1 MQNSG
6 FNLQGKR
13 ALVVGGAGAIGLA
26 ISEGLLESG
35 ARVVIADNRKDLSER
50 INLFRQQ
57 GYKCEGFNADIT
69 KQTDIIKSISSSKR
83 YLEGS
88 IEILVNAAG
97 IQRRSPSETFSEF
110 DWDEVI
116 SVNLKSVFLYSQ
128 IVAIDMLKNKSG
140 KIINIASI
148 MSIFGGKNI
157 PAYAASKGGVAQ
169 LTKSMSNDWAS
180 KGICV
185 NAIAPG
191 YIETP
196 LNEKLLADTVRS
208 AEILSRTPV
217 GRWGKPS
224 DLKGIALLLASNN
237 SDFITGAVIPV
248 DGGYSAW

>member
-1 MQNSG
+1 MNNGG

-35 ARVVIADNRKDLSER
+35 ARVVIADNREDLSER
-50 INLFRQQ
+50 IKLLKHQ
-57 GYKCEGFNADIT
+57 GYKCEGLNTDIT
-69 KQTDIIKSISSSKR
+69 KQPEIVKSISDTKV
-83 YLEGS
+83 YLEGD
-88 IEILVNAAG
+88 IDILVNAAG
-97 IQRRSPSETFSEF
+97 IQRRSPSETFSEH

-148 MSIFGGKNI
+148 MSTFGGKNI

-196 LNEKLLADTVRS
+196 LNEKLLADSVRS

-224 DLKGIALLLASNN
+224 DLKGITILLASNA

>member
-1 MQNSG
+1 MNNGG

-35 ARVVIADNRKDLSER
+35 ARVVIADNREDLSER
-50 INLFRQQ
+50 INLLKQQ
-57 GYKCEGFNADIT
+57 GYKCEGLNTDIT
-69 KQTDIIKSISSSKR
+69 KQSDIVKSISDTKV
-83 YLEGS
+83 YLEGD
-88 IEILVNAAG
+88 IDILVNAAG
-97 IQRRSPSETFSEF
+97 IQRRSPSETFSEH

-196 LNEKLLADTVRS
+196 LNEKLLADSVRS

-224 DLKGIALLLASNN
+224 DLKGITILLASNA

>member
-1 MQNSG
+1 VQNTG
-6 FNLQGKR
+6 LNLQGKR

-35 ARVVIADNRKDLSER
+35 AHVVIADNRKDLNER
-50 INLFRQQ
+50 VNLLKQS
-57 GYKCEGFNADIT
+57 GYKCEGLSTDIT
-69 KQTDIIKSISSSKR
+69 NQSDIVKSINSTKSH
-83 YLEGS
+83 LEGD
-88 IEILVNAAG
+88 IDILVNAAG
-97 IQRRSPSETFSEF
+97 IQRRSPSETFPEN

-128 IVAIDMLKNKSG
+128 TVAIDMLKNKSG

-148 MSIFGGKNI
+148 MSVFGGKNI

-196 LNEKLLADTVRS
+196 LNEKLLADSVRS

-224 DLKGIALLLASNN
+224 DLKGIALLLSSNT

>member
-1 MQNSG
+1 MRNSELT
-6 FNLQGKR
+6 LQGKR

-35 ARVVIADNRKDLSER
+35 AQVVIADNREDLNER
-50 INLFRQQ
+50 VNLLKQN
-57 GYKCEGFNADIT
+57 GHKCEGLNIDIT
-69 KQTDIIKSISSSKR
+69 KKSEIVKSINSSKGH
-83 YLEGS
+83 LEGD
-88 IEILVNAAG
+88 IDILVNAAG
-97 IQRRSPSETFSEF
+97 IQRRSPSETFPEH

-116 SVNLKSVFLYSQ
+116 SVNLKSIFLYSQ
-128 IVAIDMLKNKSG
+128 LVAIDMLKNRSG

-148 MSIFGGKNI
+148 MSSFGGKNI

-196 LNEKLLADTVRS
+196 LNEKLLADSVRS
-208 AEILSRTPV
+208 AEILGRTPV
-217 GRWGKPS
+217 GRWGRPS
-224 DLKGIALLLASNN
+224 DLKGIAVLLASST

>member
-6 FNLQGKR
+6 LNLQSKR

-35 ARVVIADNRKDLSER
+35 ARVVIADNRRDLNER
-50 INLFRQQ
+50 VNLLNQR
-57 GYKCEGFNADIT
+57 GYKCEGLNTDIT
-69 KQTDIIKSISSSKR
+69 KQSDIVKSVDSSKSH
-83 YLEGS
+83 LEGD
-88 IEILVNAAG
+88 IDILVNAAG
-97 IQRRSPSETFSEF
+97 IQRRSPSETFPEH

-148 MSIFGGKNI
+148 MSVFGGKNI

-196 LNEKLLADTVRS
+196 LNEKLLADSVRS

-217 GRWGKPS
+217 GRWGKPC
-224 DLKGIALLLASNN
+224 DLKGIALLLASNA

>member
-1 MQNSG
+1 
-6 FNLQGKR
+6 
-13 ALVVGGAGAIGLA
+13 
-26 ISEGLLESG
+26 
-35 ARVVIADNRKDLSER
+35 
-50 INLFRQQ
+50 
-57 GYKCEGFNADIT
+57 
-69 KQTDIIKSISSSKR
+69 
-83 YLEGS
+83 
-88 IEILVNAAG
+88 
-97 IQRRSPSETFSEF
+97 
-110 DWDEVI
+110 
-116 SVNLKSVFLYSQ
+116 
-128 IVAIDMLKNKSG
+128 
-140 KIINIASI
+140 

-196 LNEKLLADTVRS
+196 LNEKLLADSVRS

-224 DLKGIALLLASNN
+224 DLKGITILLASNA